1 MISLEKIKLLT
12 PLHKLPK
19 NVGDLGKLIVLKSC
33 PKSNKLSNLV
43 TLVANV
49 KISCKFTLQP
59 CIPQSL
65 VNKVYFGLYY

>member
-65 VNKVYFGLYY
+65 VYKVYFGLYY